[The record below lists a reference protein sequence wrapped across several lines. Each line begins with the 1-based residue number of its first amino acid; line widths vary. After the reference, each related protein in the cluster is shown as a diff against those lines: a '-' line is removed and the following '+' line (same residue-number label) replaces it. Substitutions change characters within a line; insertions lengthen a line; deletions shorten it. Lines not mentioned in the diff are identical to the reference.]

1 MSDPRQDGLIRLA
14 LADRAKL
21 LALIRSMVGRS
32 DLAEDIFQDL
42 CVLVIKKSGEVLET
56 EYTSSWLRIAARHL
70 AMNARRKSASQAI
83 LLGAKIHE
91 LLEPEWRKLDDT
103 AGPLLT
109 DALELCLKRLKP
121 AEKQVIV
128 GRYADGLDYSELS
141 HRLNRSVAAL
151 YKAMGRTHQKLAECI
166 RRRVTSLERG
176 HA

>member
-1 MSDPRQDGLIRLA
+1 MSDPREDGFIRRV

-32 DLAEDIFQDL
+32 DLAEDVFQDL

-56 EYTSSWLRIAARHL
+56 EHTSTWLRTAARHL

-83 LLGAKIHE
+83 LLGEKIHE
-91 LLEPEWRKLDDT
+91 LLEPEWRKLDGT

-121 AEKQVIV
+121 AERQVII
-128 GRYADGLDYSELS
+128 GRYTEGLDYGELS
-141 HRLNRSVAAL
+141 HRLNRSVTAL
-151 YKAMGRTHQKLAECI
+151 YKAMGRTHKKLAECI
-166 RRRVTSLERG
+166 ERRVAPREPR
-176 HA
+176 HV